1 MAQHAFSSVVGCVF
15 SFASQTELRGRG
27 APAPPSTPQFQKEHH
42 HPTANG
48 RIAMSSASEER
59 VVCFLPGSG
68 GLLAHPAQQQ

>member
-27 APAPPSTPQFQKEHH
+27 APAPPSIAQFQKEHLH
-42 HPTANG
+42 STANG
-48 RIAMSSASEER
+48 RITMSNASEEC

-68 GLLAHPAQQQ
+68 GLLAHPAQQK